1 LKAKLTVA
9 SQPPR
14 TPRVMQI
21 ASLFDVPLDQKLTMS
36 WNVDLPVE
44 EKDWNLGLITG
55 PSGAGKTTLANHLW
69 PGRAVAPAWT
79 AAALVDDFTAGLPI
93 KTIQMAL
100 TGAGLGT
107 ISAWLRPQATLS
119 GGERFRADMA
129 RVIAETPPG
138 EVAVIDEF
146 TSTVDR
152 TVAKAA
158 SHALQKAARRGGMRI
173 VALSCHS
180 DIEPWLQP
188 DWICE
193 LPEGAFS
200 WRLPQRHPPLDFQI
214 RQVPRRIWPRYAPF
228 HYLSS
233 HLPTAAT
240 CYGTFLNDEC
250 VCFTACTQRVHPSP
264 KARLIWQAAR
274 QVTLPDYQGL
284 GIATYTEDWLAAYYC
299 AQGFRFRSLTSHPG
313 AIAYYEKS
321 PEWRL
326 VHRGDAH
333 QLKSGGRSNSG
344 LRAHQAQLRMLG
356 VQCWEFVPARAASQP
371 ERG

>member
-1 LKAKLTVA
+1 
-9 SQPPR
+9 
-14 TPRVMQI
+14 MQI
-21 ASLFDVPLDQKLTMS
+21 ASLFDVPLDQKLSMS

-44 EKDWNLGLITG
+44 DRSWNLGLIVG
-55 PSGAGKTTLANHLW
+55 PSGAGKSSVARHLW
-69 PGRAVAPAWT
+69 PGQFSEHTWSEHG
-79 AAALVDDFTAGLPI
+79 ALVDDFADGLPI

-107 ISAWLRPQATLS
+107 ISAWVRPHGTLS
-119 GGERFRADMA
+119 GGERFRADLA
-129 RVIAETPPG
+129 RVIAETPVG

-146 TSTVDR
+146 TSVVDR

-158 SHALQKAARRGGMRI
+158 SHALQKAARRGGLRI

-180 DIEPWLQP
+180 DVEPWLNP
-188 DWICE
+188 DWVLE
-193 LPEGAFS
+193 LPDGKFQ
-200 WRLPQRHPPLDFQI
+200 WRCLRPHPPLDFEI

-233 HLPTAAT
+233 HLPTSAT
-240 CYGTFLNDEC
+240 CFGTFLNDEC

-333 QLKSGGRSNSG
+333 QLKSGGRSNNG
-344 LRAHQAQLRMLG
+344 FRAHQAQLRMLG
-356 VQCWEFVPARAASQP
+356 VQCWEFIPSRSARQP
-371 ERG
+371 DLGPRVRAGG